1 MLTRRESRAVA
12 LQTLFNLDFEKSDNL
27 DRAYK
32 YVIDDF
38 FDAKEDDGKK
48 VERIE
53 KDEYSYNLVEK
64 ILEKKE
70 ELDKIIQKHA
80 TEWPLDK
87 ISLVNKNILRIG
99 IYELIYSDDVP
110 NPVAVN
116 EAIELSKKFN
126 VKESSN
132 KFIAG
137 VMGSVFNE
145 IEKK

>member
-80 TEWPLDK
+80 TE
-87 ISLVNKNILRIG
+87 
-99 IYELIYSDDVP
+99 
-110 NPVAVN
+110 
-116 EAIELSKKFN
+116 
-126 VKESSN
+126 
-132 KFIAG
+132 
-137 VMGSVFNE
+137 
-145 IEKK
+145 

>member
-1 MLTRRESRAVA
+1 M
-12 LQTLFNLDFEKSDNL
+12 
-27 DRAYK
+27 
-32 YVIDDF
+32 
-38 FDAKEDDGKK
+38 
-48 VERIE
+48 
-53 KDEYSYNLVEK
+53 
-64 ILEKKE
+64 
-70 ELDKIIQKHA
+70 
-80 TEWPLDK
+80 
-87 ISLVNKNILRIG
+87 VNKNILRIG